1 MPHEYV
7 YLGNFDECN
16 ILFTGFKGKFF
27 VFILIIGFET
37 K

>member
-1 MPHEYV
+1 MPHECA
-7 YLGNFDECN
+7 YLGNFDEYN
-16 ILFTGFKGKFF
+16 ISFTGFKGKFF